1 MPSSLAGRI
10 VAAFAVLAVA
20 LWLAIGAT
28 MFLVLRGLHAEA
40 TSSALAD
47 IAQTFAVRLRAAA
60 VEGDVRNVVNQIRRD
75 IAGGDVTIQLLATDG
90 TIVELGAPDPRPSA
104 PIQIPAGTRVGDT
117 LSGSVGFSDGAVHDY
132 AALVLRGPGAPGSRA
147 VLLSTVDR
155 AGAAAIRD
163 VSRSLPIV
171 ILATLAVGAPLA
183 LVLSRS
189 IGRPIARV
197 TRRTRELVDPSTA
210 IVDPLPES
218 GPREVR
224 QLTAQVNAM
233 GFELARTRARE
244 AELLADVRH
253 DLRTP
258 LTVIGGYAAALADGT
273 ASGADAERAAA
284 AIADETARL
293 EHLVSALG
301 SLDRLR
307 TGADVLHPEPLDA
320 QDVIE
325 ETAGRF
331 SARAEAAGITL
342 VVAARVAGAADSPAP
357 LSLVADRT
365 ALDRI
370 LGNLMENAIAALPA
384 GGTIRLEARPASA
397 AGDGF
402 GRPSVAFVVVDDGSG
417 FAPGGVERAFDRF
430 YRGDPSR
437 SGSGSGLGLAIVRE
451 LARAHGGEAFAENL
465 APNGAR
471 VSVVLPVTPD
481 DGGPD
486 QATRPA

>member
-1 MPSSLAGRI
+1 VPSSLAGRI

-47 IAQTFAVRLRAAA
+47 IAQTFAVRLRGAA

-90 TIVELGAPDPRPSA
+90 TIVELGAPDPRPDA

-155 AGAAAIRD
+155 SGAAAIRD
-163 VSRSLPIV
+163 VGRSLPIV

-210 IVDPLPES
+210 VADPLPES

-284 AIADETARL
+284 AIVQETARL

-307 TGADVLHPEPLDA
+307 TGADVLHLEPLDA
-320 QDVIE
+320 QDVIQA
-325 ETAGRF
+325 TAGRF
-331 SARAEAAGITL
+331 SARAEAAGIAV
-342 VVAARVAGAADSPAP
+342 VVAAQVPGPDSPAP

-370 LGNLMENAIAALPA
+370 LGNVMENAIAAVPA
-384 GGTIRLEARPASA
+384 GGTIRLEARPAG
-397 AGDGF
+397 AGDRL
-402 GRPSVAFVVVDDGSG
+402 GRPSVAFVVVDDGPG

-481 DGGPD
+481 DAHPD